1 MREFWQQAAAFVWGP
16 VTVVLLIGTGLYLSC
31 RIRLEHFRNFKLAWR
46 LASRGGTAKES
57 EQAPGDISPWQSM
70 MTMLAGAIGNGNI
83 AGVATAIAT
92 GGPGA
97 IFWMWA
103 SGLVAM
109 ATKFSEALLGLEYRV
124 QLEDGSVAGGPM
136 YYLKK
141 GVGSSVLAW
150 SFAFLA
156 GMAAMTTGPLA
167 QTNSMALVLR
177 TEFHIPA
184 VASGLF
190 ISVAA
195 WLVVIGGIK
204 SIARLSEKLVPLKIL
219 LYVGGSLYVIFC
231 NIEILPQTIRL
242 IFSHAFTPT
251 AAFGGFAG
259 SSVLLA
265 ARLGAARGLYANEA
279 GLGTAGMAYG
289 AAKTRNPVR
298 QGLIAT
304 IDVFV
309 ITFIT
314 CTMTALVVTVTG
326 KWSGGLTSTALV
338 ASAFNTRIPVM
349 GGWMVAISSFLFG
362 YSNLIGWSYYGELCF
377 RYIFSSRVVKLYAW
391 IYCGLIFV
399 GAIAEVR
406 TVWDYA
412 DTMNGLQIFPNLIG
426 LFLLAPRVATVTRDY
441 FNSRRTG
448 HDSRPA
454 TDSRN
459 NRP

>member
-1 MREFWQQAAAFVWGP
+1 MRAFWEQAAAFVWGP
-16 VTVVLLIGTGLYLSC
+16 FTVVLLMGTGLYLSY
-31 RIRLEHFRNFKLAWR
+31 RLRLSHLRNFRLAWR
-46 LASRGGTAKES
+46 LASRLGERGDDKVV
-57 EQAPGDISPWQSM
+57 GDISPWQSM

-109 ATKFSEALLGLEYRV
+109 ATKYSEALLGLEYRV

-136 YYLKK
+136 YYLRN
-141 GVGSSVLAW
+141 GVHSPVLAW
-150 SFAFLA
+150 CFAFLA

-177 TEFHIPA
+177 TEFHIPKA
-184 VASGLF
+184 VTGL
-190 ISVAA
+190 IIAVGA

-204 SIARLSEKLVPLKIL
+204 SIARIAEKLVPLKII
-219 LYVGGSLYVIFC
+219 LYVGGSLYVILSD
-231 NIEILPQTIRL
+231 IHLLPQTIRL
-242 IFSHAFTPT
+242 IFAHAFTPT
-251 AAFGGFAG
+251 AALGGFAG
-259 SSVLLA
+259 ASVILA

-289 AAKTRNPVR
+289 AAKSQNAVR

-304 IDVFV
+304 VDVFV
-309 ITFIT
+309 ITFVT
-314 CTMTALVVTVTG
+314 CTMTALVVTITG
-326 KWSGGLTSTALV
+326 LWSGGLTSTALV
-338 ASAFNTRIPVM
+338 AAAFNTRIPLV
-349 GGWMVAISSFLFG
+349 GGWMVALSSFLFG

-377 RYIFSSRVVKLYAW
+377 RYIFSSRVVRLYAW

-399 GAIAEVR
+399 GAVAEVR

-412 DTMNGLQIFPNLIG
+412 DTINGLQIFPNLIG
-426 LFLLAPRVATVTRDY
+426 LFILAPQVALVTRNY
-441 FNSRRTG
+441 FARREAASADPRG
-448 HDSRPA
+448 
-454 TDSRN
+454 
-459 NRP
+459 

>member
-1 MREFWQQAAAFVWGP
+1 MRDFWAHAAALVWGP
-16 VTVVLLIGTGLYLSC
+16 VTVVLLMGTGLYLSSWL
-31 RIRLEHFRNFKLAWR
+31 RVIHLRRFRLAWR
-46 LASRGGTAKES
+46 VALRGRASHADDGT
-57 EQAPGDISPWQSM
+57 PGDISTWQSM

-109 ATKFSEALLGLEYRV
+109 ATKYSEALLGLDYRIR
-124 QLEDGSVAGGPM
+124 LEDGSVAGGPM
-136 YYLKK
+136 YYLKN
-141 GVGSSVLAW
+141 GVRSPLLAW
-150 SFAFLA
+150 CFALLA

-177 TEFHIPA
+177 TEFQIPKA
-184 VASGLF
+184 VSGL
-190 ISVAA
+190 IIAVGA

-204 SIARLSEKLVPLKIL
+204 SIARISEKLVPLKIV
-219 LYVGGSLYVIFC
+219 LYVCGSLYVILSD
-231 NIEILPQTIRL
+231 IHLLPQTIRL
-242 IFSHAFTPT
+242 IFAHAFTPT
-251 AAFGGFAG
+251 AALGGFAG

-289 AAKTRNPVR
+289 AAKSRDPVR

-304 IDVFV
+304 VDVFV
-309 ITFIT
+309 ITFVT
-314 CTMTALVVTVTG
+314 CTMSALVVTITG
-326 KWSGGLTSTALV
+326 QWSTGLTSTALV
-338 ASAFNTRIPVM
+338 ASAFNTRIPVV
-349 GGWMVAISSFLFG
+349 GGWMVAVSSFLFG
-362 YSNLIGWSYYGELCF
+362 YSNLIGWAYYGELCF
-377 RYIFSSRVVKLYAW
+377 RYIFSSWVAKPYAW
-391 IYCGLIFV
+391 IYCGLILV

-426 LFLLAPRVATVTRDY
+426 LFILAPRVASVTRDY
-441 FNSRRTG
+441 FARQAS
-448 HDSRPA
+448 SRPPSGDER
-454 TDSRN
+454 TK
-459 NRP
+459 P